1 MMSEPMPEWGE
12 ALPDT
17 STVGLLYEQFGN
29 VLIPLDDV
37 RKAYFRNL
45 NAESFKRALRSY
57 RVPLPVVTLDDSE
70 KATPYICIYQLAALI
85 EHRAVASARQRR
97 VIFTTSHSEAQLR
110 QSMIDAVPITQFRD
124 VAEATPKTTA

>member
-1 MMSEPMPEWGE
+1 MSEPMPEWGE

-17 STVGLLYEQFGN
+17 STVGLLYQQFER

-37 RKAYFRNL
+37 RVAYFRNL
-45 NAESFKRALRSY
+45 NYETFRRALRSY

-85 EHRAVASARQRR
+85 EQRAVASAQQRR
-97 VIFTTSHSEAQLR
+97 VIFTTTSVDAQLR

-124 VAEATPKTTA
+124 LATATPKPQA

>member
-1 MMSEPMPEWGE
+1 MNEPMPDWGE
-12 ALPDT
+12 TLPDT
-17 STVGLLYEQFGN
+17 STVGLLYQQFER

-37 RKAYFRNL
+37 RAAYFRNL
-45 NAESFKRALRSY
+45 NAETFRRALRSH

-85 EHRAVASARQRR
+85 EQRAIDAARRR
-97 VIFTTSHSEAQLR
+97 DVLFTTPPNARRLK

-124 VAEATPKTTA
+124 VAESKPNPQA